1 MDERRG
7 TGVTVALVVATG
19 LALVPWLGLLLDA
32 TESNGSPAGTTQE
45 DCASA
50 WCFDF
55 SHVVL
60 HGTVGIAA
68 VCAGVAAA
76 MALVVLGLRRARVW
90 PVVVIALAG
99 VAMVLYGIL
108 I

>member
-7 TGVTVALVVATG
+7 AGVTAALVVATV
-19 LALVPWLGLLLDA
+19 LALAPWLGLLLDA

-45 DCASA
+45 DCGSA
-50 WCFDF
+50 WCLDL

-68 VCAGVAAA
+68 VCVGVATAI
-76 MALVVLGLRRARVW
+76 ALVVLGLRRARLW
-90 PVVVIALAG
+90 PVVVIGLAG
-99 VAMVLYGIL
+99 VAMILYGVRI
-108 I
+108 

>member
-1 MDERRG
+1 MGERRG
-7 TGVTVALVVATG
+7 TGVTAALVVATV

-32 TESNGSPAGTTQE
+32 TESNGSPAGTTTE
-45 DCASA
+45 DCGSA

-76 MALVVLGLRRARVW
+76 IALVVLGLRRARVW
-90 PVVVIALAG
+90 PAVVIALAG
-99 VAMVLYGIL
+99 VAMILYGVL
-108 I
+108 V

>member
-1 MDERRG
+1 MGERRG
-7 TGVTVALVVATG
+7 TGGTAGLVVATL

-32 TESNGSPAGTTQE
+32 TDSNGSPAGTTQE
-45 DCASA
+45 DCGSA
-50 WCFDF
+50 WCFNF

-68 VCAGVAAA
+68 VCAGGAVAI
-76 MALVVLGLRRARVW
+76 ALVVLGLRRARVW
-90 PVVVIALAG
+90 PVAVIALAG
-99 VAMVLYGIL
+99 VAMILYGVL